1 MGAHDQKDREMR
13 SLSIRQKEYFNWIYE
28 YIKTNKVC
36 PSTQEIMVGMG
47 VRSPACVT
55 HAIKKLVEKG
65 FLEKKGKFR
74 SLIIAD
80 QEKQ

>member
-1 MGAHDQKDREMR
+1 MGTHDQKDREMR
-13 SLSIRQKEYFNWIYE
+13 PLSIRQKAYFDWICE
-28 YIKTNKVC
+28 YIKTNKVS

-47 VRSPACVT
+47 LRSPSSVT

-65 FLEKKGKFR
+65 VLERKGRFR

-80 QEKQ
+80 QAKQ